1 MIREIISHLLAALFG
16 GLVVKIYYNSHNNT
30 HKGNNVASNGS
41 VIANAGSN
49 ISNCGNIVNNNI
61 VTKSESSDTPIL
73 SDQAK
78 DILVQFLNSGESNF
92 YFLSYTTDIRNIK
105 QISLKYG
112 TITISDNITIE
123 EDLDDLV
130 TIGYLKVEDSPKKT
144 SKIFKWTSKG
154 RNFAQELTKHNTISK
169 S

>member
-1 MIREIISHLLAALFG
+1 MIREIITHLLAALLG
-16 GLVVKIYYNSHNNT
+16 GLAVKFYYNSHNNK
-30 HKGNNVASNGS
+30 HKGDNVASNGS

-78 DILVQFLNSGESNF
+78 DILKQFLGSDEPSF
-92 YFLSYTTDIRNIK
+92 YFLSYTSDVRNIK
-105 QISLKYG
+105 QISLHNG
-112 TITISDNITIE
+112 TLKISDTITIE

-130 TIGYLKVEDSPKKT
+130 NLGYLKVEESPHKT
-144 SKIFKWTSKG
+144 TKIYKWTSKG
-154 RNFAQELTKHNTISK
+154 RSFATELSK